1 MNIKELNLWEKISLI
16 SEGTGA
22 LSKDGN
28 VGSGSFAYKAITI
41 ENVVK
46 NVGAQMHKYG
56 VVIYPIDQKVNF
68 YNEDVV
74 NNKGQEVKNRVV
86 ECEITYEVV
95 NIHKPEEKIK
105 VVGFASSCD
114 SVDKH
119 SGKAQTYAYKNMLIK
134 LFNLPIGDDLDKQ
147 HSNDYDKNNGFTSY
161 KTDKKINNNQVKL
174 LWYKADEANLTKE
187 QVLSGIKRDYNLDKV
202 EDLSNSQLQ
211 ILLER
216 FNNRKEQLQQQQQ
229 IL

>member
-1 MNIKELNLWEKISLI
+1 MSNIKELNLWEKISLI

-56 VVIYPIDQKVNF
+56 VVIYPVEQKVDF

-74 NNKGQEVKNRVV
+74 NAKGQASKNRVV

-95 NIHKPEEKIK
+95 NIHKPEEKIR

-114 SVDKH
+114 PVDKH

-134 LFNLPIGDDLDKQ
+134 LFNLPVGDDLDKE
-147 HSNDYDKNNGFTSY
+147 HSNDYNNKHGFTSY
-161 KTDKKINNNQVKL
+161 SSGKTISEKQVYFLKKSAQDAGITEEQL
-174 LWYKADEANLTKE
+174 LK
-187 QVLSGIKRDYNLDKV
+187 GIKRDYNLDNI
-202 EDLSNSQLQ
+202 EALTTPQMNA
-211 ILLER
+211 LLER
-216 FNNRKEQLQQQQQ
+216 FKKKQELETMF
-229 IL
+229 

>member
-1 MNIKELNLWEKISLI
+1 MNIKEMNLWEKISLI

-22 LSKDGN
+22 LSKDGS

-46 NVGAQMHKYG
+46 NVGTQMHKYG
-56 VVIYPIDQKVNF
+56 VVIYPVEQKVEF

-74 NNKGQEVKNRVV
+74 NSKGQATKNRVV

-95 NIHKPEEKIK
+95 NIHKPDEKIR

-114 SVDKH
+114 PVDKH

-134 LFNLPIGDDLDKQ
+134 LFNLPVGDDLDKE
-147 HSNDYDKNNGFTSY
+147 HSNDYNTKHGFNSYSSSKTISEKQVNFLRVNAKNAGITES
-161 KTDKKINNNQVKL
+161 QL
-174 LWYKADEANLTKE
+174 LA
-187 QVLSGIKRDYNLDKV
+187 GIKRDYNLDKI
-202 EDLSNSQLQ
+202 EDLNTLQ
-211 ILLER
+211 MNALLDR
-216 FNNRKEQLQQQQQ
+216 FKA
-229 IL
+229 ISK